1 MKEKENEPLLS
12 GKFSQ
17 TFTFQ
22 DAENELI
29 LSTIAP
35 TAITGDTNIRET
47 PIDFDFTFNDRME
60 DQSIEYVI
68 PDEGNEVYS
77 KEDII
82 PSSTI
87 ASKKKRTVASQR
99 LHTSAVAATTLAEIS
114 RDTLDVQKQYY
125 EKKLQLLERQ
135 VVAIE
140 HLVEV
145 FKVLARSKIKTKR
158 KKNRNKLNMLEVTG
172 GGPPLPPK
180 LDITDELILSTIAP
194 TAITDEGNE
203 VYPKKILSL
212 PQPLLQKERTVASQ
226 RLHTS
231 AVAATTLAEIS
242 RDTLDVQKQYYEKT
256 PIT

>member
-1 MKEKENEPLLS
+1 MAVEEKKHSYCTQSQKQTLINLMKEKENEPLLS
-12 GKFSQ
+12 GKFPQ

-22 DAENELI
+22 DAKSKWQNIASILNSAPGASKDWKQWKKCWQDLRSKTKKKKSEQIKYARGTGGGPPLPPKLDITDELI

-60 DQSIEYVI
+60 DQSMEYVI

-145 FKVLARSKIKTKR
+145 LKG
-158 KKNRNKLNMLEVTG
+158 RN
-172 GGPPLPPK
+172 
-180 LDITDELILSTIAP
+180 ILC
-194 TAITDEGNE
+194 
-203 VYPKKILSL
+203 
-212 PQPLLQKERTVASQ
+212 Q
-226 RLHTS
+226 
-231 AVAATTLAEIS
+231 
-242 RDTLDVQKQYYEKT
+242 
-256 PIT
+256 

>member
-22 DAENELI
+22 DAKSKWQNIASILNSAPGASKDWKQWKKCWQDLRSKTKKKKSGKIKYARGTGGGPPLPPKLDITDELI

-60 DQSIEYVI
+60 DRSIEYVI

-145 FKVLARSKIKTKR
+145 LKGSDCLVF
-158 KKNRNKLNMLEVTG
+158 
-172 GGPPLPPK
+172 P
-180 LDITDELILSTIAP
+180 TI
-194 TAITDEGNE
+194 
-203 VYPKKILSL
+203 
-212 PQPLLQKERTVASQ
+212 
-226 RLHTS
+226 
-231 AVAATTLAEIS
+231 
-242 RDTLDVQKQYYEKT
+242 
-256 PIT
+256 